1 MNTIES
7 WSLSDG
13 ERREIARKYCARI
26 VDARINNS
34 ISEMP
39 SDAWLNAEL
48 RERGCPDA
56 MLERWRKRIRAT
68 PLHYI
73 SDVAMPAMRPLTER
87 PRRSPQ
93 ARAASPHRRS

>member
-1 MNTIES
+1 MSVEASAISES
-7 WSLSDG
+7 WRLSDA
-13 ERREIARKYCARI
+13 ERREIARKYCTRI
-26 VDARINNS
+26 IDARINNG

-68 PLHYI
+68 PLH
-73 SDVAMPAMRPLTER
+73 DVADVGENC
-87 PRRSPQ
+87 
-93 ARAASPHRRS
+93 

>member
-1 MNTIES
+1 MMATHNTIES
-7 WSLSDG
+7 WSLSDD

-26 VDARINNS
+26 VDVRINNS

-73 SDVAMPAMRPLTER
+73 SDGGFR
-87 PRRSPQ
+87 
-93 ARAASPHRRS
+93 

>member
-1 MNTIES
+1 MNPIES

-56 MLERWRKRIRAT
+56 ILERWRWRIRAT

-73 SDVAMPAMRPLTER
+73 SDGGFPM
-87 PRRSPQ
+87 
-93 ARAASPHRRS
+93 

>member
-1 MNTIES
+1 
-7 WSLSDG
+7 
-13 ERREIARKYCARI
+13 
-26 VDARINNS
+26 VQINNS

-73 SDVAMPAMRPLTER
+73 SDGGFR
-87 PRRSPQ
+87 
-93 ARAASPHRRS
+93 

>member
-7 WSLSDG
+7 WSLIDG
-13 ERREIARKYCARI
+13 KRREIARKYCARI

-34 ISEMP
+34 SEMP

-56 MLERWRKRIRAT
+56 MLERWCKRIRAT
-68 PLHYI
+68 PLNYI
-73 SDVAMPAMRPLTER
+73 SDGGFLM
-87 PRRSPQ
+87 
-93 ARAASPHRRS
+93 

>member
-7 WSLSDG
+7 WSLSDS

-26 VDARINNS
+26 VDIRINNS

-56 MLERWRKRIRAT
+56 ILERWRWRIRAT

-73 SDVAMPAMRPLTER
+73 SDGGFPM
-87 PRRSPQ
+87 
-93 ARAASPHRRS
+93 

>member
-1 MNTIES
+1 MRGAPQSRFAQLIS
-7 WSLSDG
+7 
-13 ERREIARKYCARI
+13 
-26 VDARINNS
+26 RINNS

-56 MLERWRKRIRAT
+56 MLERWPKRIRAT

-73 SDVAMPAMRPLTER
+73 SNGGFLV
-87 PRRSPQ
+87 
-93 ARAASPHRRS
+93 